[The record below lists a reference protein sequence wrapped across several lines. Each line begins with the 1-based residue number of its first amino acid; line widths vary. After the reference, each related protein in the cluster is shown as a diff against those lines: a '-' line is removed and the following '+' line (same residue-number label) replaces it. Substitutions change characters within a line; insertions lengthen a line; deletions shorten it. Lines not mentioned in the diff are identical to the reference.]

1 MPASEPKRSAEPENL
16 GLLMHVPL
24 DLTVELGRAKLSVAE
39 ILKLG
44 TGSIIELD
52 RAAGAP
58 VELLVNDRPIARGE
72 IVAVDESFGLR
83 ITELLA
89 VRADAVNVET
99 LLGSSSRHAGD
110 PLNVLIALTLLS
122 LVPLLL
128 VMCTSFV
135 RIVVVLSLVRSA
147 IGASALPP
155 NAVLTGLALVLT
167 LVVMAPTAQ
176 RIGRDAVEPYSRGRL
191 SASQALD
198 RAWRPLRAF
207 MLRQTRAA
215 DVALFTRVARAAP
228 VQPRHA
234 PMTVLIPAFVV
245 GELRS
250 AFAIGFALYL
260 PFVAIDLAVAA
271 MLMGLGMMMLSPPV
285 VSLPVKLLLFVM
297 VDGWA
302 LLCGGVAGSFR

>member
-1 MPASEPKRSAEPENL
+1 M
-16 GLLMHVPL
+16 PL
-24 DLTVELGRAKLSVAE
+24 DAL
-39 ILKLG
+39 LG
-44 TGSIIELD
+44 T
-52 RAAGAP
+52 
-58 VELLVNDRPIARGE
+58 
-72 IVAVDESFGLR
+72 
-83 ITELLA
+83 T
-89 VRADAVNVET
+89 
-99 LLGSSSRHAGD
+99 SRHAAV
-110 PLNVLIALTLLS
+110 PLQLLISLTLLS

-167 LVVMAPTAQ
+167 LVVMAPTAD
-176 RIGRDAVEPYSRGRL
+176 RIAHDAAVPYSRGSI
-191 SASQALD
+191 SAS
-198 RAWRPLRAF
+198 RAFAKTVGPLRSF
-207 MLRQTRAA
+207 MLRQAQSA
-215 DVALFTRVARAAP
+215 DVTLFERIARRRPEAESSAPLRV
-228 VQPRHA
+228 V
-234 PMTVLIPAFVV
+234 VLAFVV
-245 GELRS
+245 GELRN

-302 LLCGGVAGSFR
+302 LLCGGVAASFR

>member
-1 MPASEPKRSAEPENL
+1 MPAELFSGTGA
-16 GLLMHVPL
+16 GHATVPL
-24 DLTVELGRAKLSVAE
+24 DL
-39 ILKLG
+39 
-44 TGSIIELD
+44 
-52 RAAGAP
+52 
-58 VELLVNDRPIARGE
+58 LV
-72 IVAVDESFGLR
+72 
-83 ITELLA
+83 
-89 VRADAVNVET
+89 T
-99 LLGSSSRHAGD
+99 L
-110 PLNVLIALTLLS
+110 TMLS

-155 NAVLTGLALVLT
+155 NAVLTGLALILT
-167 LVVMAPTAQ
+167 FVVMAPTAQ
-176 RIGRDAVEPYSRGRL
+176 RIGREAIDPYSRG
-191 SASQALD
+191 AIAPSQAVT
-198 RAWRPLRAF
+198 RAIAPLRSF

-215 DVALFTRVARAAP
+215 DVTLFERISRRPAQA
-228 VQPRHA
+228 QI
-234 PMTVLIPAFVV
+234 PMTVLVPAFVV

-250 AFAIGFALYL
+250 GFAIGFALYL

-302 LLCGGVAGSFR
+302 MLCGGVVASFR

>member
-1 MPASEPKRSAEPENL
+1 MPLDPFVTVRHAT
-16 GLLMHVPL
+16 VPL
-24 DLTVELGRAKLSVAE
+24 DL
-39 ILKLG
+39 
-44 TGSIIELD
+44 
-52 RAAGAP
+52 
-58 VELLVNDRPIARGE
+58 LV
-72 IVAVDESFGLR
+72 
-83 ITELLA
+83 
-89 VRADAVNVET
+89 T
-99 LLGSSSRHAGD
+99 L
-110 PLNVLIALTLLS
+110 TMLS

-167 LVVMAPTAQ
+167 MVVMAPTAQ
-176 RIGRDAVEPYSRGRL
+176 RIEHDALGPYARG
-191 SASQALD
+191 AIPPSQALT
-198 RAWRPLRAF
+198 RAIAPLRSF

-215 DVALFTRVARAAP
+215 DVAIFERVARRPSEPVVRAP
-228 VQPRHA
+228 I
-234 PMTVLIPAFVV
+234 TVLVPAFVV

-250 AFAIGFALYL
+250 GFAIGFALYL

-302 LLCGGVAGSFR
+302 LLCGGVAASFR

>member
-1 MPASEPKRSAEPENL
+1 MPLDA
-16 GLLMHVPL
+16 LLSPAGHRATLPL
-24 DLTVELGRAKLSVAE
+24 DL
-39 ILKLG
+39 
-44 TGSIIELD
+44 
-52 RAAGAP
+52 
-58 VELLVNDRPIARGE
+58 LVG
-72 IVAVDESFGLR
+72 
-83 ITELLA
+83 
-89 VRADAVNVET
+89 
-99 LLGSSSRHAGD
+99 
-110 PLNVLIALTLLS
+110 LTLLS

-176 RIGRDAVEPYSRGRL
+176 RIGHEAIEPYSHGKI
-191 SASQALD
+191 SASQAIG
-198 RAWRPLRAF
+198 RSVAPLRSF
-207 MLRQTRAA
+207 MLRQARAA
-215 DVALFTRVARAAP
+215 DLALFERVARHSPEPAER
-228 VQPRHA
+228 VGLS
-234 PMTVLIPAFVV
+234 VLVPAFVV

-302 LLCGGVAGSFR
+302 LLCGGVAASFR

>member
-1 MPASEPKRSAEPENL
+1 VTIDA
-16 GLLMHVPL
+16 LL
-24 DLTVELGRAKLSVAE
+24 
-39 ILKLG
+39 
-44 TGSIIELD
+44 
-52 RAAGAP
+52 AGAGRHGNEP
-58 VELLVNDRPIARGE
+58 LELLVG
-72 IVAVDESFGLR
+72 
-83 ITELLA
+83 
-89 VRADAVNVET
+89 
-99 LLGSSSRHAGD
+99 
-110 PLNVLIALTLLS
+110 LTLLS
-122 LVPLLL
+122 ILPLVL

-167 LVVMAPTAQ
+167 SVVMAPTAQ
-176 RIGRDAVEPYSRGRL
+176 QIGQE
-191 SASQALD
+191 ALD
-198 RAWRPLRAF
+198 PYLHGKLSPSQTVTRAAMPLRAF
-207 MLRQTRAA
+207 MSRQARAA
-215 DVALFTRVARAAP
+215 DVALFERIARRAAEP
-228 VQPRHA
+228 EGRTPL
-234 PMTVLIPAFVV
+234 TVLIAAFVV